1 MRIKQARLDFLN
13 WMQLNSV
20 EIDLEINFI
29 HQSKPIN

>member
-20 EIDLEINFI
+20 EIDLETNFI
-29 HQSKPIN
+29 HQSKLIN

>member
-29 HQSKPIN
+29 HQSKLIN